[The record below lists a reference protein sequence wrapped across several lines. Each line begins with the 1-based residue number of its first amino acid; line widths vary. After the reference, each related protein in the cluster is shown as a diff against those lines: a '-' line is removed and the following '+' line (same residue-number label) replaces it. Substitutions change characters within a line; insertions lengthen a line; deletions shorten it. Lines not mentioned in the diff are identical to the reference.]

1 LAILYYLYLLL
12 SILAMVVGVLIS
24 VAFIILLERKVLGY
38 IQLRKGPNR
47 VGLAGIIQSFSD
59 AIKLFIREFI
69 FSFKSNFYFFIFSP
83 LILLGISL
91 VLWGLAGSNYVGF
104 NSVLGVLFFLVVTRL
119 GVYLVFTRG
128 WASNSNYAL
137 VGSVRGVSQSIS
149 YEVGIA
155 LILLSLAYFI
165 RSYSLFCFSF
175 AGRIVLLV
183 YLYIP
188 VFLCWC
194 VTMLAETNRPPFD
207 FAEGESELVSGFNVD
222 YSRGGFAFLFLAEY
236 AIILFIS
243 YFMGVLFFGG
253 LRVLLVVL
261 LGCLFSFCFIWVRG
275 CLPRFRYDRLMYL
288 AWKIFLPVILLF
300 LCFYVIWPCVF

>member
-1 LAILYYLYLLL
+1 
-12 SILAMVVGVLIS
+12 MVVGVLIS

-128 WASNSNYAL
+128 
-137 VGSVRGVSQSIS
+137 
-149 YEVGIA
+149 
-155 LILLSLAYFI
+155 
-165 RSYSLFCFSF
+165 
-175 AGRIVLLV
+175 
-183 YLYIP
+183 
-188 VFLCWC
+188 
-194 VTMLAETNRPPFD
+194 
-207 FAEGESELVSGFNVD
+207 
-222 YSRGGFAFLFLAEY
+222 
-236 AIILFIS
+236 
-243 YFMGVLFFGG
+243 
-253 LRVLLVVL
+253 
-261 LGCLFSFCFIWVRG
+261 
-275 CLPRFRYDRLMYL
+275 
-288 AWKIFLPVILLF
+288 
-300 LCFYVIWPCVF
+300 